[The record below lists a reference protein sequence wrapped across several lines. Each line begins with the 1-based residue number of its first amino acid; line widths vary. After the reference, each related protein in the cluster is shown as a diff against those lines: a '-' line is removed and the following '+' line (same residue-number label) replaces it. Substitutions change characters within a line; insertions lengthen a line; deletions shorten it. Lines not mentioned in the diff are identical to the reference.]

1 MKRSR
6 LYRSR
11 ALRRRHIHQHEP
23 AAVVAL
29 HPGMIQNESLAAPD
43 RQHQLVAMHQRYGN
57 RAVQRTVASTDPML
71 HVGARSAAVQSL
83 QGFLNQAGFQLNAD
97 GVFGPQT
104 RQAVMQFQQANGLR
118 PDGVVGPQT
127 WSALRGGGGGGA
139 QQQQQQEDP
148 RAALVQ
154 TKLGQVKA
162 LFKLMSDQPNLPQGQ
177 QAQTQVE
184 MPPLQTEAHPNH
196 SHDWM
201 DDAMDWVGDKAE
213 DVGSAVGGA
222 ASAVGDAVGGAASA
236 VGDAVG
242 GAASAVGDAV
252 GGAVDWAGDQANAVG
267 SAVGGAVDWAGDQ
280 AGAAAD
286 WVGDKAGQAVD
297 WAGDQV
303 GAAADWVG
311 DKASQAA
318 DWASETANDVGS
330 WISDTAEEIGTAI
343 QEEYDRLKD
352 IVTAIGNS
360 IDDALSQ
367 LDDLINDLKKKAGE
381 LFGADEEEQHED
393 PISFTMEDRHSPANI
408 VTIACDGPVRRQRF
422 NVNLQVVD
430 SHGAAVG
437 DALGTQVIAH
447 DAVNPT
453 LAYNGFVS
461 MNDPELTK
469 VPKGDFGTTGS
480 RVNIL
485 TTKIDASYWGDYVN
499 ISATVKVEASW
510 AITDSPG
517 RTDVP
522 DPDSAE
528 GQELINEGNWASI
541 ASDLDPANST
551 GIYKGAPPRKF
562 YWAKDLTSAHEKYHT
577 EDIIAFAKA
586 YMPTASEWL
595 SQQSVEVPFFDT
607 ERQVRL
613 QLNPLLESLTHR
625 ITMAI
630 NDHMGDSGEVRA
642 HNAIRG
648 SYEHRAE
655 RIRMIAHQ
663 KGWKAK

>member
-11 ALRRRHIHQHEP
+11 TLRRRQAPQHEP
-23 AAVVAL
+23 TEVVAL
-29 HPGMIQNESLAAPD
+29 HPGWIQNERLATPD

-127 WSALRGGGGGGA
+127 WSALRGGGGGGQ

-213 DVGSAVGGA
+213 DVGNAVGGA
-222 ASAVGDAVGGAASA
+222 
-236 VGDAVG
+236 
-242 GAASAVGDAV
+242 
-252 GGAVDWAGDQANAVG
+252 ANAVG

-280 AGAAAD
+280 ASAVGGAVSD
-286 WVGDKAGQAVD
+286 WASDKANAVGNAVGSAVD
-297 WAGDQV
+297 WAGDQANAV
-303 GAAADWVG
+303 GNAVGSAVDWAG

-318 DWASETANDVGS
+318 DWASETVNDVGT
-330 WISDTAEEIGTAI
+330 WIGDTAEEIGTAI

-381 LFGADEEEQHED
+381 LFGADEQETEED
-393 PISFTMEDRHSPANI
+393 PISFTMADRHSPANI
-408 VTIACDGPVRRQRF
+408 VTIACDGPVRRQRL

-430 SHGAAVG
+430 SHGANVG
-437 DALGTQVIAH
+437 NALGTQVIAH
-447 DAVNPT
+447 DAVNPN

-510 AITDSPG
+510 AITQSPG

-522 DPDSAE
+522 DPDSPE
-528 GQELINEGNWASI
+528 GQDLINEGNWASI

-551 GIYKGAPPRKF
+551 GIYKGAPPRRF

-595 SQQSVEVPFFDT
+595 SQQSVEVPFFDK

-613 QLNPLLESLTHR
+613 QLNPLLETLTHR

-630 NDHMGDSGEVRA
+630 NDHMGDAGEVRA

-655 RIRMIAHQ
+655 RIRMIAKQ